1 IAQDVSKIPM
11 GLEGVS
17 DVVLLDGFN
26 VLSATNQ
33 PNAAVAFVTL
43 KEWSE
48 RNAPELRA
56 KALARKLQ
64 AALLREVRG
73 AVTLVLE
80 PPPIRGLS
88 QTGGFEFLI
97 EDRDGKGVEALA
109 QVTDQFLEEAR
120 KTVEGRPAHPE
131 LAAVFTPFSARVP
144 QLRFLFDRTK
154 AQRLDVAV
162 SDVFT

>member
-1 IAQDVSKIPM
+1 MLIERPKAFIPTEDQGYLIAAIQTPDGTGREVTSRIAQDVSKIAL

-48 RNAPELRA
+48 RRQPERRA
-56 KALARKLQ
+56 RALARELQ
-64 AALLREVRG
+64 AALSRAVRG
-73 AVTLVLE
+73 AVALVLE

-88 QTGGFEFLI
+88 QT
-97 EDRDGKGVEALA
+97 
-109 QVTDQFLEEAR
+109 
-120 KTVEGRPAHPE
+120 
-131 LAAVFTPFSARVP
+131 
-144 QLRFLFDRTK
+144 
-154 AQRLDVAV
+154 
-162 SDVFT
+162 